1 MRNEPANL
9 FAFCRKTIFKWN
21 PFEDPEEKQN
31 ITLAEEKYLPLSI
44 LGHLQA
50 IFAVMLH
57 GERRYVDPTDFIS
70 SLRLDTSIQQDA
82 QVREELFSV

>member
-1 MRNEPANL
+1 MWDPL
-9 FAFCRKTIFKWN
+9 Q
-21 PFEDPEEKQN
+21 DPEEKEN
-31 ITLAEEKYLPLSI
+31 ITIQDDKYIPLSV

-50 IFAVMLH
+50 VFALMQH

-82 QVREELFSV
+82 QVC